1 MTTSTIVY
9 FGSLAD
15 SKKGLQRTL
24 VAFFVLWAIMFFLYK
39 SKAQNTSIVKL
50 AIASFAIALVLVSA
64 LGVQLPK
71 SLKEAALYGAL
82 VGFVVSVS
90 HCVDDVRAVRHELAI
105 RVDYR
110 WRHDRALFYHGFLE
124 LQVFFQDQNIV

>member
-39 SKAQNTSIVKL
+39 SKAQNTSIIKL

-90 HCVDDVRAVRHELAI
+90 IASTTSVIFDTNL
-105 RVDYR
+105 
-110 WRHDRALFYHGFLE
+110 GFTLTTIGGMTS
-124 LQVFFQDQNIV
+124 LCSIVASLNYKYFSKIKI

>member
-90 HCVDDVRAVRHELAI
+90 IASTTSVLFDTNLQFALTTVAGMTALCSILASLNYKYFSKI
-105 RVDYR
+105 K
-110 WRHDRALFYHGFLE
+110 
-124 LQVFFQDQNIV
+124 I